1 MNLDNYYDKVPER
14 RRNSYAVVIYLPKTL
29 DDIVAPFRE
38 KYDPLYNL
46 VAAHITLVFPFES
59 NLSLDNLST
68 SIKSAVEGLNSFEI
82 ELESIGDFY
91 PTSPVIYWDIKE
103 CQMLHDLYYKL
114 YSDMSL
120 PIPYKNYMPHV
131 TIAREISNHR
141 VVTIKDTVVSYL
153 PNEKFIVSSIDLL
166 TPLVNDRWV
175 SLRTFNLS

>member
-68 SIKSAVEGLNSFEI
+68 SIKSAVEGLTSFEI
-82 ELESIGDFY
+82 ELESI
-91 PTSPVIYWDIKE
+91 
-103 CQMLHDLYYKL
+103 
-114 YSDMSL
+114 
-120 PIPYKNYMPHV
+120 
-131 TIAREISNHR
+131 R
-141 VVTIKDTVVSYL
+141 VC
-153 PNEKFIVSSIDLL
+153 
-166 TPLVNDRWV
+166 
-175 SLRTFNLS
+175 

>member
-1 MNLDNYYDKVPER
+1 
-14 RRNSYAVVIYLPKTL
+14 
-29 DDIVAPFRE
+29 
-38 KYDPLYNL
+38 
-46 VAAHITLVFPFES
+46 
-59 NLSLDNLST
+59 
-68 SIKSAVEGLNSFEI
+68 
-82 ELESIGDFY
+82 
-91 PTSPVIYWDIKE
+91 
-103 CQMLHDLYYKL
+103 MLHDLYYKL

-175 SLRTFNLS
+175 SVRTFNLS